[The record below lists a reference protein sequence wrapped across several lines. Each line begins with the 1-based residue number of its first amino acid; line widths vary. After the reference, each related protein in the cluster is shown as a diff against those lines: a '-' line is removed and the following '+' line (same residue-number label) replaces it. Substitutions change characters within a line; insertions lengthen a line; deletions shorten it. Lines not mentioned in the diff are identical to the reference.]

1 MDTKIELAVFLL
13 AGRGSRIN
21 KYTENIPKCLIE
33 VNGKALLHDMLDKL
47 AGCGTKKSIMVIGYL
62 GSQIRD
68 SVGLRWKGM
77 EIEYVENIAWETTNN
92 IYSLFLA
99 NNVIDRD
106 FYLIEGDII
115 ISDDSF
121 ALLEGKRNFLAVSR
135 WSENLD
141 GTMVS
146 LTGNQ
151 LDKFYL
157 KKDIP
162 SGYDISTLFKTVNIY
177 GLDISDYKTLVC
189 PEMEHII
196 NSGETGT
203 YYEKAF
209 ANLSNSGK
217 LVFRAI
223 DFSENKWAEIDN
235 EEDYRYAIRLFGS

>member
-1 MDTKIELAVFLL
+1 MDLAVFLL

-47 AGCGTKKSIMVIGYL
+47 ASRGTKKSILVIGYL

-68 SVGLRWKGM
+68 SVGTRWKGM
-77 EIEYVENIAWETTNN
+77 EIDYVENIVWETTNN

-99 NNVIDRD
+99 NKTIDRD

-115 ISDDSF
+115 ISDDAF

-146 LTGNQ
+146 LEGDQ
-151 LDKFYL
+151 LDNFYL

-162 SGYDISTLFKTVNIY
+162 SDYDISTLFKTVNIY

-196 NSGETGT
+196 NSGETGN

-223 DFSENKWAEIDN
+223 DFSEKKWAEIDN
-235 EEDYRYAIRLFGS
+235 EEDYRYAISLFGS